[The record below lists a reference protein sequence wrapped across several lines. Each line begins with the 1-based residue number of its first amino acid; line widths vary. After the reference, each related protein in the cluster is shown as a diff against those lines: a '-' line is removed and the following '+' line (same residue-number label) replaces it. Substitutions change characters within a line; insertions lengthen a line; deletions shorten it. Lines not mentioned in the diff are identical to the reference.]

1 MPLPRSLI
9 VAAMLFLVESAAAA
23 APLDD
28 VLAADAAFALR
39 SVEVGQQA
47 AFLEV
52 LADESVLFRPEAVA
66 GREWFAT
73 HESATG
79 RLEWTPSAGA
89 VNCSGQ
95 LAVTTGRWQYV
106 NVAGGE
112 PVSGHYLSLWRR
124 DGEGR
129 WRVLLDH
136 GIDHAADAAPPEPL
150 AGLLAALWVGDEPG
164 TCGERL
170 HGAEL
175 ESAEE
180 ALNRA
185 IKRRGLTEALSRAAK
200 PGALVYRDDSP
211 PARLA
216 GDGPPMDARFGK
228 GTVARH
234 VGVIIQPGS
243 DLAVSH
249 GLLSADA
256 TQGGAPAHEAV
267 YVRVWTLDDN
277 RWRVAIDMQTPLPAD
292 REH

>member
-1 MPLPRSLI
+1 MTLRRSLI
-9 VAAMLFLVESAAAA
+9 VGATLCLVQPAAIAAA
-23 APLDD
+23 LED
-28 VLAADAAFALR
+28 VLAADAAFAAR

-52 LADESVLFRPEAVA
+52 LADESVLFRPDAVA
-66 GREWFAT
+66 GREWLAT

-79 RLEWTPSAGA
+79 RLEWVPAAAA

-95 LAVTTGRWQYV
+95 LAITTGRWQYV
-106 NVAGGE
+106 NAAGGE

-124 DGEGR
+124 DAEGR

-136 GIDHAADAAPPEPL
+136 GIDHAADAVPPEPL
-150 AGLLAALWVGDEPG
+150 AGLLEPLWAGEASG

-170 HGAEL
+170 RGSEL
-175 ESAEE
+175 EHAEA
-180 ALNRA
+180 ALNESIA
-185 IKRRGLTEALSRAAK
+185 RRGLPVALRRAAA

-216 GDGPPMDARFGK
+216 GDGPALDARFGK
-228 GTVARH
+228 GSVARH
-234 VGVIIQPGS
+234 VGVIVQPGS

-249 GLLSADA
+249 GVL
-256 TQGGAPAHEAV
+256 GASGAEGSVPVHEAL

-277 RWRVAIDMQTPLPAD
+277 RWRVAIDLQTPLPAV
-292 REH
+292 RED